1 MVSNKGAMQRHVN
14 MVHLNLKLFQC
25 EACPKALKC
34 ARSLRRHLVTK
45 HGYVLDEKEMNQ
57 IEKDVE
63 RQQIVKPVETKCLKC
78 DSNQF
83 KDEFEFDNHVVICYG
98 KTLNTSIEFKCNQCN
113 SKWNSAEVLH
123 FHLFHKHKVGDCVCD
138 ICGSIIKSYHYLQ
151 RHKVT
156 NSIF

>member
-1 MVSNKGAMQRHVN
+1 MVSNKGVMQRHVN

-57 IEKDVE
+57 IEKDIE
-63 RQQIVKPVETKCLKC
+63 RQQIIKPVETKCLKC

-98 KTLNTSIEFKCNQCN
+98 KTLNTSVEFKGPFIYHVITI
-113 SKWNSAEVLH
+113 SGIPRLISVRSWN
-123 FHLFHKHKVGDCVCD
+123 FKDG
-138 ICGSIIKSYHYLQ
+138 GS
-151 RHKVT
+151 
-156 NSIF
+156 